1 MKSTKPIILAMII
14 VTLAAMLIPAIL
26 VNPFSD
32 GDAGGNGTVKK
43 EPFIKK
49 ETDVSLLEK
58 SEIEVAVWRS
68 NADKIEKLPLEKYIA
83 GVVAAEMPA
92 DFEVEALKA
101 QALTARTYIM
111 NHMLR
116 DGKEANGAD
125 VTDTVEHQVY
135 KDFAEL
141 KQAWGADYDKKLNKV
156 ARAVLETEGQILTYN
171 GKPITATFF
180 STSNGYTENA
190 EDLWENP
197 YPYLTS
203 VVSPWDESSPKFH
216 HQTEINVKEFE
227 KRLAVKLDSKS
238 IGSIIE
244 RTGGNRVASVNINGK
259 VISGQD
265 VREALDLKSTDFS
278 WKRKGDTIIITTKGY
293 GHGVGMSQYGANGM
307 AKEGK
312 DFREIVTHYYQG
324 VEITS
329 AKSVTD
335 QLLVQ
340 K

>member
-1 MKSTKPIILAMII
+1 MKSTQPIILAMII

-32 GDAGGNGTVKK
+32 GDAGGSGTVKE
-43 EPFIKK
+43 EPFNKK
-49 ETDVSLLEK
+49 ETDISLLEK

-68 NADKIEKLPLEKYIA
+68 NANKIEKLPLEKYIA
-83 GVVAAEMPA
+83 GVVAAEMPV

-135 KDFAEL
+135 KDFGEL
-141 KQAWGADYDKKLNKV
+141 KRAWGADYDKKLNKV

-216 HQTEINVKEFE
+216 HQTEISVKDFE

-265 VREALDLKSTDFS
+265 VRAALDLKSTDFS
-278 WKRKGDTIIITTKGY
+278 WKRKGDTVIITTKGY

-329 AKSVTD
+329 SKTVAE